1 MRDLLFQLAGWS
13 ILIVLGLVAGIALAM
28 VAFTLGWLSTLLPVA
43 Y

>member
-1 MRDLLFQLAGWS
+1 MRDFIYQLAGWS

-28 VAFTLGWLSTLLPVA
+28 AAFTLGWLSTLLPVA

>member
-1 MRDLLFQLAGWS
+1 MRDFLFQLAGWS

-28 VAFTLGWLSTLLPVA
+28 AAFTLGWLSTLLPVA

>member
-1 MRDLLFQLAGWS
+1 MRDFLCQLAGWS

-28 VAFTLGWLSTLLPVA
+28 AAFTLGWLSTLLPVA